1 MYVPLHVLCGIMTF
15 AYCSLQYSTIQCLFA
30 SNAQLTNP
38 HSWTLV
44 FLSKRLQA
52 TAGNRA
58 LARSPPRPV
67 MTLPTTSF
75 PVASGH
81 CTARPSNDG
90 PWLSCTP
97 SWLPSGACSSGRV
110 AEITARARAAS
121 IHHNRERQQHGHYAR
136 KQPLTVPAPRL
147 Q

>member
-75 PVASGH
+75 PCRQWALYSS
-81 CTARPSNDG
+81 TLQSRPLAELHAFLA
-90 PWLSCTP
+90 PQWRLFQRE
-97 SWLPSGACSSGRV
+97 GR
-110 AEITARARAAS
+110 
-121 IHHNRERQQHGHYAR
+121 
-136 KQPLTVPAPRL
+136 
-147 Q
+147 